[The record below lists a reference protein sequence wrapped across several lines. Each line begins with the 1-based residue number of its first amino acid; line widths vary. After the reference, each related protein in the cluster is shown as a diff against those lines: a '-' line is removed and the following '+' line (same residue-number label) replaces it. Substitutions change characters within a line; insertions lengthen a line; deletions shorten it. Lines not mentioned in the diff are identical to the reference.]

1 MSYVE
6 GVDYWVRL
14 VEFPS
19 MASPAVTVSNGDGTF
34 TIYINTRFGPEKR
47 AEGLRHEL
55 RHIEGEHFYRDEY
68 GVCELEAAANGRRRG
83 GGASGSTGTPA
94 PCWRTSCAGPRP
106 ARWSSCAVPGWS
118 FEPRGDTRTAPA
130 ANIIAYHCILR
141 RGHGLQTCRNI

>member
-34 TIYINTRFGPEKR
+34 TIYINTRFSPERR

-55 RHIEGEHFYRDEY
+55 RHLENEHFYRDQY
-68 GVCELEAAANGRRRG
+68 GVCELEAEANGLLTLSEPEKAPQPAAGSGRRSIRLYAD
-83 GGASGSTGTPA
+83 GGA
-94 PCWRTSCAGPRP
+94 
-106 ARWSSCAVPGWS
+106 VLED
-118 FEPRGDTRTAPA
+118 F
-130 ANIIAYHCILR
+130 LR
-141 RGHGLQTCRNI
+141 RASPRSIQLLRRAGLEL

>member
-34 TIYINTRFGPEKR
+34 TIYINTR
-47 AEGLRHEL
+47 LRHEL

-68 GVCELEAAANGRRRG
+68 GVCELEAAANGLLTLSEPQ
-83 GGASGSTGTPA
+83 APEPA
-94 PCWRTSCAGPRP
+94 PGRRSIRLYRDAG
-106 ARWSSCAVPGWS
+106 AVLED
-118 FEPRGDTRTAPA
+118 F
-130 ANIIAYHCILR
+130 LR
-141 RGHGLQTCRNI
+141 RASPRAVEQLRRAGLEL

>member
-68 GVCELEAAANGRRRG
+68 GVCELEAAAEGLYTLREKPAAERRTIRLY
-83 GGASGSTGTPA
+83 
-94 PCWRTSCAGPRP
+94 AGPG
-106 ARWSSCAVPGWS
+106 AVLED
-118 FEPRGDTRTAPA
+118 F
-130 ANIIAYHCILR
+130 LR
-141 RGHGLQTCRNI
+141 RASPEALVLLRRAGLEKKCR